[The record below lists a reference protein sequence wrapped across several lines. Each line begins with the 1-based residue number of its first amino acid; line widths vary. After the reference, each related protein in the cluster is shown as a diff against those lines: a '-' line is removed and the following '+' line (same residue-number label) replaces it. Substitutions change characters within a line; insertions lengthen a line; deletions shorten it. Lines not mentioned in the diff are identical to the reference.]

1 MEIFI
6 LVGKKERRE
15 GMKKIEVDQNVGMV
29 VDEKTRDGVR
39 YILRELLNHRAQL
52 DPLFIFAKEEQK
64 PVYEELDR
72 AIDNV
77 VISEANQLSK
87 VRK

>member
-1 MEIFI
+1 MEICI

-15 GMKKIEVDQNVGMV
+15 GMKKIEV
-29 VDEKTRDGVR
+29 
-39 YILRELLNHRAQL
+39 
-52 DPLFIFAKEEQK
+52 
-64 PVYEELDR
+64 DR